1 MNGPHWRRRLIA
13 ICSLAL
19 TASFLSCQT
28 TRPAPVS
35 LPAPPPPNPPVLQH
49 VEFVRAGNGL
59 LLTPEHYRRLESNII
74 ELRRYIAELE
84 AQLGFYRGE
93 LHGLQR

>member
-1 MNGPHWRRRLIA
+1 MNAPHWRRRLIA

-28 TRPAPVS
+28 ARPSPVS

-49 VEFVRAGNGL
+49 VEFARAAGGL
-59 LLTPEHYRRLESNII
+59 LLTLEHYRQLEANII

-84 AQLGFYRGE
+84 AQLGFYREE
-93 LHGLQR
+93 LNGP